1 MKKVSLVLIFT
12 LLLTSGIFASTAFAR
27 DDYVEKPGCGH
38 VDGPLVCV
46 KHYVW
51 LRPNYNPSNGYG
63 YRHAV
68 SEYCTSE
75 NGTAFNY
82 DTYNEYCTLGEW
94 IIDDSMVSCT
104 YPVVKYQRCTVCGA
118 KSDKSFTV
126 IPDSQLPH
134 QEVIDEAVP
143 ATCISE
149 GKTEGKHCSVCNR
162 VLVKQEIVQVKEH
175 TEVID
180 EAIFAT
186 CTTEGKTEGKHC
198 PVCKTVLEKQETIPA
213 TGHYYLPWSPA
224 GEHQHIARCSR
235 ERCTYTGNTSCT
247 LYECQTGE
255 ERFFVCPVCGE
266 WNGGV
271 FEAIK
276 GADCVNVGKN
286 AIPRGELV
294 VRGTAK
300 PFGSAPVS
308 IEGMQDAYAPL
319 YAMTVAYELAG
330 QVEAFQGAV
339 KVSVPLDIQASFR
352 LVRRNTGAEEAWT
365 DIPFTITHGCL
376 TFETDQ
382 AGLFLLLAAD

>member
-143 ATCISE
+143 ATCIS
-149 GKTEGKHCSVCNR
+149 
-162 VLVKQEIVQVKEH
+162 
-175 TEVID
+175 
-180 EAIFAT
+180 
-186 CTTEGKTEGKHC
+186 EGKTEGKHC